1 MEDASGVDLD
11 WFWRGWFYS
20 TDVNDIGI
28 KSVKKYHTNI
38 IGDNVNFIEDKTE
51 GLGFGA
57 KKGKDS
63 KYHYEITYNKPGGL
77 VMPIIV
83 QFTYKDGS
91 SERKV
96 YPAQIWRY
104 NDKEVTKV
112 FSTSKELSKI
122 TIDPDQETADVDT
135 SNNSWPKESK
145 NQFEKFKS
153 KIKG

>member
-1 MEDASGVDLD
+1 MVLYHRCYRY
-11 WFWRGWFYS
+11 WF
-20 TDVNDIGI
+20 
-28 KSVKKYHTNI
+28 KSVKKYHTKTNENI
-38 IGDNVNFIEDKTE
+38 VNFIEDKTK

-57 KKGKDS
+57 DKNADS

-83 QFTYKDGS
+83 QFSYKDGT

-112 FSTSKELSKI
+112 FSTNKQLSKI
-122 TIDPDQETADVDT
+122 TIDPNEETADVDT

-145 NQFEKFKS
+145 NKFEKFKS